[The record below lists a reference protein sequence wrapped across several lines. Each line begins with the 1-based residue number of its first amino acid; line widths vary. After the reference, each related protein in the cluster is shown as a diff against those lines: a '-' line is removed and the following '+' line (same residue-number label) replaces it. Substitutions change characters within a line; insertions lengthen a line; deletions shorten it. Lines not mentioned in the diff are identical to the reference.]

1 LAAFTRALAGLAI
14 SAEVAPTVKLDIG
27 GKEAIAAPPERVWAS
42 LNDPEFLTRC
52 IPGCRSMSALAPD
65 KYAVHLD
72 LKVASV
78 GGSFKGEIALS
89 DKAAPQRCRIAISGS
104 GTLGHG
110 SGEAR
115 FTLEA
120 AEGGTLLAYDGV
132 GEIGGLVAGVGQRV
146 LRGVSRH
153 LIGKFF
159 KSVRVELEG

>member
-1 LAAFTRALAGLAI
+1 
-14 SAEVAPTVKLDIG
+14 VKLDIG
-27 GKEAIAAPPERVWAS
+27 GKEMIAAPVERVWHS
-42 LNDPEFLTRC
+42 LNDPEFLSRC
-52 IPGCRSMSALAPD
+52 IPGCRSMQELAPD

-78 GGSFKGEIALS
+78 GGSFQGEVALS
-89 DKAAPQRCRIAISGS
+89 DKTAPEQCRIAISGS

-115 FTLEA
+115 FTLQP
-120 AEGGTLLAYDGV
+120 AENGTFLTYEGA

-146 LRGVSRH
+146 LRGVSKH

-159 KSVRVELEG
+159 KSVRSELERAAPVG